1 MNCVECR
8 RAKQDKYGIDWKE
21 SKMQKIKLCGMMK
34 PCDIEYANR
43 VKPDFVGFVFANTR
57 RKISAAQAKQFR
69 EALDAEIPAVGVFVN
84 EDISVITSLVQ
95 DGCIDMI
102 QLHGEEDADY
112 IRCLREVCDVPV
124 IKAVKVQTVEQIRQ
138 AAGLPVD
145 YLLLDTYRK
154 GVLGGT
160 GEAFD
165 WELLRE
171 AKAVAGDT
179 AEGELFGKPYF
190 LAGGLHAGNLREAAA
205 LGSYGLDVSSGIETD
220 GSKDFT
226 KMVEVM
232 ELVRKF

>member
-1 MNCVECR
+1 
-8 RAKQDKYGIDWKE
+8 
-21 SKMQKIKLCGMMK
+21 MQKIKLCGMMK

-43 VKPDFVGFVFANTR
+43 VKPDFVGFIFANTR
-57 RKISAAQAKQFR
+57 RKISAAQAQQFR

-84 EDISVITSLVQ
+84 EDIPVIASLVQ
-95 DGCIDMI
+95 GGCIDMI

-112 IRCLREVCDVPV
+112 IRRQREICDVPV

-138 AAGLPVD
+138 AAALPVD

-171 AKAVAGDT
+171 AKAAAGDT

-226 KMVEVM
+226 KMVKVM

>member
-1 MNCVECR
+1 
-8 RAKQDKYGIDWKE
+8 
-21 SKMQKIKLCGMMK
+21 MQKIKLCGMMK
-34 PCDIEYANR
+34 SCDIEYANR
-43 VKPDFVGFVFANTR
+43 VKPDLVGFIFANTR

-112 IRCLREVCDVPV
+112 IRRLREICDVPV

-138 AAGLPVD
+138 AAALPVD

-165 WELLRE
+165 WGLLRE
-171 AKAVAGDT
+171 AKAAAGDT

-220 GSKDFT
+220 GSKDFD

>member
-1 MNCVECR
+1 
-8 RAKQDKYGIDWKE
+8 
-21 SKMQKIKLCGMMK
+21 MK

-43 VKPDFVGFVFANTR
+43 VKPDFVGFIFANTR

-95 DGCIDMI
+95 NGCIDLI
-102 QLHGEEDADY
+102 QLHSEEYSDY
-112 IRCLREVCDVPV
+112 IRRLREVCDVPV

-138 AAGLPVD
+138 AAALPVD

-171 AKAVAGDT
+171 AKAAAGDT

>member
-1 MNCVECR
+1 
-8 RAKQDKYGIDWKE
+8 
-21 SKMQKIKLCGMMK
+21 MK

-84 EDISVITSLVQ
+84 EDISVIASLVQ

-112 IRCLREVCDVPV
+112 IRRLREICDVPV

-138 AAGLPVD
+138 AAALPVD

-171 AKAVAGDT
+171 AKAAAGDT

-232 ELVRKF
+232 ELLRKF

>member
-1 MNCVECR
+1 
-8 RAKQDKYGIDWKE
+8 
-21 SKMQKIKLCGMMK
+21 MQKIKLCGMMK

-43 VKPDFVGFVFANTR
+43 VKPDFVGFIFANTR
-57 RKISAAQAKQFR
+57 RKISATQAKQFR

-102 QLHGEEDADY
+102 QLHGEEDEDY
-112 IRCLREVCDVPV
+112 IRRLREICDVPV

-138 AAGLPVD
+138 AAALPVD

-171 AKAVAGDT
+171 AKAAAGDT

>member
-1 MNCVECR
+1 
-8 RAKQDKYGIDWKE
+8 
-21 SKMQKIKLCGMMK
+21 MK

-43 VKPDFVGFVFANTR
+43 VKPDFVGFIFANTR

-95 DGCIDMI
+95 NGCIDLI

-112 IRCLREVCDVPV
+112 IRRLREVCDVPV

-138 AAGLPVD
+138 AAALPVD

-171 AKAVAGDT
+171 AKAAAGDT

-190 LAGGLHAGNLREAAA
+190 LAGGLHAGNLREAAE
-205 LGSYGLDVSSGIETD
+205 LGSYGLDISSGIETD

>member
-1 MNCVECR
+1 
-8 RAKQDKYGIDWKE
+8 
-21 SKMQKIKLCGMMK
+21 MK

-43 VKPDFVGFVFANTR
+43 VKPDLVGFIFANTR
-57 RKISAAQAKQFR
+57 RKISAAQAKEFR
-69 EALDAEIPAVGVFVN
+69 KALDAEIPAVGVFVN

-112 IRCLREVCDVPV
+112 IRRLREVCDAPV

-138 AAGLPVD
+138 AAALPVD

-165 WELLRE
+165 WELLRV
-171 AKAVAGDT
+171 AKIAAGDT
-179 AEGELFGKPYF
+179 AEGALFGKPYF

-205 LGSYGLDVSSGIETD
+205 FGSYGLDVSSGIETD

-232 ELVRKF
+232 ELLRSI

>member
-1 MNCVECR
+1 
-8 RAKQDKYGIDWKE
+8 
-21 SKMQKIKLCGMMK
+21 MQKIKLCGMMK

-43 VKPDFVGFVFANTR
+43 VKPDFVGFIFANTR

-95 DGCIDMI
+95 NGCIDLI

-112 IRCLREVCDVPV
+112 IRRLREVCDVPV

-138 AAGLPVD
+138 AAALPVD

-171 AKAVAGDT
+171 AKAAAGDT
-179 AEGELFGKPYF
+179 AEGELFGIPYF

>member
-1 MNCVECR
+1 
-8 RAKQDKYGIDWKE
+8 
-21 SKMQKIKLCGMMK
+21 MK

-43 VKPDFVGFVFANTR
+43 VKPDFVGFIFANTR

-95 DGCIDMI
+95 NGCIDLI

-112 IRCLREVCDVPV
+112 IRRLREVCDVPV

-138 AAGLPVD
+138 AAALPVD

-171 AKAVAGDT
+171 AKAAAGDT

-205 LGSYGLDVSSGIETD
+205 LGSYGLDVSSGIEAD

-232 ELVRKF
+232 KLLRSI

>member
-1 MNCVECR
+1 
-8 RAKQDKYGIDWKE
+8 
-21 SKMQKIKLCGMMK
+21 MK

-43 VKPDFVGFVFANTR
+43 VKPDLVGFIFANTR
-57 RKISAAQAKQFR
+57 RKISATQAKQFR

-112 IRCLREVCDVPV
+112 IRRLREICDVPV

-138 AAGLPVD
+138 AAALPVD

-171 AKAVAGDT
+171 AKAAAGDT

>member
-1 MNCVECR
+1 
-8 RAKQDKYGIDWKE
+8 
-21 SKMQKIKLCGMMK
+21 MQKIKLCGMMK

-43 VKPDFVGFVFANTR
+43 VKPDLVGFIFANTR
-57 RKISAAQAKQFR
+57 RKISATQAKQFR

-112 IRCLREVCDVPV
+112 IRRLREICDVPV

-138 AAGLPVD
+138 AAALPVD

-171 AKAVAGDT
+171 AKAAAGDT

-190 LAGGLHAGNLREAAA
+190 LAGGLYAGNLREAAA

-220 GSKDFT
+220 GSKDFD
-226 KMVEVM
+226 KMVEVVNI
-232 ELVRKF
+232 VRTC

>member
-1 MNCVECR
+1 
-8 RAKQDKYGIDWKE
+8 
-21 SKMQKIKLCGMMK
+21 MK

-43 VKPDFVGFVFANTR
+43 IKPDFVGFIFANTR

-84 EDISVITSLVQ
+84 EDIPVITSLVQ
-95 DGCIDMI
+95 NGCIDMI

-112 IRCLREVCDVPV
+112 IRRLREVCDVPV

-138 AAGLPVD
+138 AAALPVD

-171 AKAVAGDT
+171 AKAAAGDA

>member
-1 MNCVECR
+1 
-8 RAKQDKYGIDWKE
+8 
-21 SKMQKIKLCGMMK
+21 MK

-43 VKPDFVGFVFANTR
+43 VKPDLVGFIFANTR
-57 RKISAAQAKQFR
+57 RNISPAQAKQFR

-95 DGCIDMI
+95 NGCIDMI

-112 IRCLREVCDVPV
+112 IRRLREICDVPV
-124 IKAVKVQTVEQIRQ
+124 IKAVKVQMVEQIRQ
-138 AAGLPVD
+138 AAALPVD

-171 AKAVAGDT
+171 AKIVAGDT

>member
-1 MNCVECR
+1 
-8 RAKQDKYGIDWKE
+8 
-21 SKMQKIKLCGMMK
+21 MQKIKLCGMMK

-43 VKPDFVGFVFANTR
+43 IKPDFVGFIFANTR
-57 RKISAAQAKQFR
+57 RKISAVQAKQFR

-84 EDISVITSLVQ
+84 EDIPVITSLVQ
-95 DGCIDMI
+95 NGCIDMI

-112 IRCLREVCDVPV
+112 IRRLREVCDVPV

-138 AAGLPVD
+138 AAALPVD

-171 AKAVAGDT
+171 AKAAAGDT
-179 AEGELFGKPYF
+179 AEGELFGKLYF
-190 LAGGLHAGNLREAAA
+190 LAGGLHAGNLREAAE
-205 LGSYGLDVSSGIETD
+205 LGSYGLDISSGIETD

-232 ELVRKF
+232 KLLRSI

>member
-1 MNCVECR
+1 
-8 RAKQDKYGIDWKE
+8 
-21 SKMQKIKLCGMMK
+21 MQKIKLCGMMK

-43 VKPDFVGFVFANTR
+43 VKPDLVGFIFANTR
-57 RKISAAQAKQFR
+57 RKISPAQAKQFR

-95 DGCIDMI
+95 NGCIDMI

-112 IRCLREVCDVPV
+112 IRRLREVCDVPV

-138 AAGLPVD
+138 AAALPVD

-171 AKAVAGDT
+171 AKAAAGDT
-179 AEGELFGKPYF
+179 AEGELFGKPY
-190 LAGGLHAGNLREAAA
+190 LSLIH
-205 LGSYGLDVSSGIETD
+205 I
-220 GSKDFT
+220 
-226 KMVEVM
+226 
-232 ELVRKF
+232 

>member
-1 MNCVECR
+1 
-8 RAKQDKYGIDWKE
+8 
-21 SKMQKIKLCGMMK
+21 MK

-43 VKPDFVGFVFANTR
+43 VKPDFVGFIFANTR

-95 DGCIDMI
+95 NGCIDLI

-112 IRCLREVCDVPV
+112 IRRLREVCDVPV

-138 AAGLPVD
+138 AAALPVD

-171 AKAVAGDT
+171 AKAAAGDT

-232 ELVRKF
+232 ELMRKF

>member
-1 MNCVECR
+1 M
-8 RAKQDKYGIDWKE
+8 KQ
-21 SKMQKIKLCGMMK
+21 
-34 PCDIEYANR
+34 CDIEYANR
-43 VKPDFVGFVFANTR
+43 VKPDLVGFIFANTR

-69 EALDAEIPAVGVFVN
+69 KALDAEIPAVGVFVN
-84 EDISVITSLVQ
+84 EDISVIVSLVQ

-112 IRCLREVCDVPV
+112 IRRLREVCDVPV

-138 AAGLPVD
+138 AAALPVD

-171 AKAVAGDT
+171 AKAAAGDT

-190 LAGGLHAGNLREAAA
+190 LAGGLHAGNLREAAE
-205 LGSYGLDVSSGIETD
+205 LGSYGLDISSGIETD

>member
-1 MNCVECR
+1 
-8 RAKQDKYGIDWKE
+8 
-21 SKMQKIKLCGMMK
+21 MK

-43 VKPDFVGFVFANTR
+43 VKPDFVGFIFANTR

-95 DGCIDMI
+95 NGCIDLI

-112 IRCLREVCDVPV
+112 IRRLREVCDVPV

-138 AAGLPVD
+138 AAALPVD

-171 AKAVAGDT
+171 AKIAAGDA

>member
-1 MNCVECR
+1 
-8 RAKQDKYGIDWKE
+8 
-21 SKMQKIKLCGMMK
+21 MQKIKLCGMMK

-43 VKPDFVGFVFANTR
+43 VKPDLVGFIFANTR
-57 RKISAAQAKQFR
+57 RKISAAQAKRFR

-112 IRCLREVCDVPV
+112 IRRLREICGVPV

-138 AAGLPVD
+138 AAALPVD

-171 AKAVAGDT
+171 AKAAAGDT

-220 GSKDFT
+220 GSKDFD

>member
-1 MNCVECR
+1 
-8 RAKQDKYGIDWKE
+8 
-21 SKMQKIKLCGMMK
+21 MQKIKLCGMMK

-43 VKPDFVGFVFANTR
+43 VKPDFVGFIFANTR

-95 DGCIDMI
+95 NGCIDLI

-112 IRCLREVCDVPV
+112 IRRLREVCDVPV

-138 AAGLPVD
+138 AAALPVD

-160 GEAFD
+160 GE
-165 WELLRE
+165 
-171 AKAVAGDT
+171 T

-226 KMVEVM
+226 KMVKVM

>member
-1 MNCVECR
+1 
-8 RAKQDKYGIDWKE
+8 
-21 SKMQKIKLCGMMK
+21 MQKIKLCGMMK

-43 VKPDFVGFVFANTR
+43 VKPDFVGFIFANTR
-57 RKISAAQAKQFR
+57 RKISPAQAKQFR
-69 EALDAEIPAVGVFVN
+69 ETLNVEIPAVGVFVN
-84 EDISVITSLVQ
+84 EDIPVIASLVQ

-112 IRCLREVCDVPV
+112 IRRLREICDVPV
-124 IKAVKVQTVEQIRQ
+124 IKAVKVQMVEQIRQ
-138 AAGLPVD
+138 AAALPVD

-171 AKAVAGDT
+171 AKIVAGDT

>member
-1 MNCVECR
+1 
-8 RAKQDKYGIDWKE
+8 
-21 SKMQKIKLCGMMK
+21 MQKIKLCGMMK

-43 VKPDFVGFVFANTR
+43 VKPDFVGFIFANTR
-57 RKISAAQAKQFR
+57 RKIGATQAKQFR
-69 EALDAEIPAVGVFVN
+69 EALDAEIPSVGVFVN

-95 DGCIDMI
+95 NGCIDMI

-112 IRCLREVCDVPV
+112 IRRLREICDVPV
-124 IKAVKVQTVEQIRQ
+124 IKAVKVQMVEQIRQ
-138 AAGLPVD
+138 AAALPVD

-171 AKAVAGDT
+171 AKIVAGDT

>member
-1 MNCVECR
+1 
-8 RAKQDKYGIDWKE
+8 
-21 SKMQKIKLCGMMK
+21 MK

-43 VKPDFVGFVFANTR
+43 VKPDLVGFVFANTR
-57 RKISAAQAKQFR
+57 RKISSAQAKQFR
-69 EALDAEIPAVGVFVN
+69 EALDAEIPTVGVFVN
-84 EDISVITSLVQ
+84 EDIPVIASLVQ

-112 IRCLREVCDVPV
+112 IRRLREICDVPV

-138 AAGLPVD
+138 AAALPVD

-171 AKAVAGDT
+171 AKIAAGDT

-232 ELVRKF
+232 KLLRSI

>member
-1 MNCVECR
+1 
-8 RAKQDKYGIDWKE
+8 
-21 SKMQKIKLCGMMK
+21 MK
-34 PCDIEYANR
+34 SCDIEYANR
-43 VKPDFVGFVFANTR
+43 VKPDFVGFIFANTR

-84 EDISVITSLVQ
+84 EDISVIVSLVQ

-112 IRCLREVCDVPV
+112 IRRLREICDVPV

-138 AAGLPVD
+138 TAALPVD

-165 WELLRE
+165 WELLRA
-171 AKAVAGDT
+171 AKAAAGDT
-179 AEGELFGKPYF
+179 VEGELFGKPYF

-220 GSKDFT
+220 GSKDFD

>member
-1 MNCVECR
+1 
-8 RAKQDKYGIDWKE
+8 
-21 SKMQKIKLCGMMK
+21 MQKIKLCGMMK

-43 VKPDFVGFVFANTR
+43 VKPDFVGFIFANTR
-57 RKISAAQAKQFR
+57 RKISAAQAQQFR

-84 EDISVITSLVQ
+84 EDIPVIASLVQ
-95 DGCIDMI
+95 GGCIDMI

-112 IRCLREVCDVPV
+112 IRRLREVCDVPV

-138 AAGLPVD
+138 AAALPVD

-154 GVLGGT
+154 GILGGT

-171 AKAVAGDT
+171 AKAAAGDT

>member
-1 MNCVECR
+1 
-8 RAKQDKYGIDWKE
+8 
-21 SKMQKIKLCGMMK
+21 MQKIKLCGMMK

-43 VKPDFVGFVFANTR
+43 VKPDFVGFIFANTR

-84 EDISVITSLVQ
+84 EDIPVIASLVQ

-138 AAGLPVD
+138 TAALPVD

>member
-1 MNCVECR
+1 
-8 RAKQDKYGIDWKE
+8 
-21 SKMQKIKLCGMMK
+21 MQKIKLCGMMK

-43 VKPDFVGFVFANTR
+43 VKPDLVGFIFANTR

-84 EDISVITSLVQ
+84 EDIPVIASLVQ

-112 IRCLREVCDVPV
+112 IRCLRKVCDVPV

-138 AAGLPVD
+138 AAALPID

-171 AKAVAGDT
+171 AKSAAGDT

-205 LGSYGLDVSSGIETD
+205 LGSYGVDVSSGIETD
-220 GSKDFT
+220 GSKDFD
-226 KMVEVM
+226 KMAEVVK
-232 ELVRKF
+232 LVRS

>member
-1 MNCVECR
+1 
-8 RAKQDKYGIDWKE
+8 
-21 SKMQKIKLCGMMK
+21 MK

-43 VKPDFVGFVFANTR
+43 VKPDLVGFVFANTK
-57 RKISAAQAKQFR
+57 RKISATQAKQFR
-69 EALDAEIPAVGVFVN
+69 EALDAEISAVGVFVN
-84 EDISVITSLVQ
+84 EDIPVIASLVQ

-112 IRCLREVCDVPV
+112 IRRLREICDVPV

-138 AAGLPVD
+138 AAALPVD

-171 AKAVAGDT
+171 AKAAAGDT
-179 AEGELFGKPYF
+179 AEGALFGKPYF

>member
-1 MNCVECR
+1 
-8 RAKQDKYGIDWKE
+8 
-21 SKMQKIKLCGMMK
+21 MQKIKLCGMMK

-43 VKPDFVGFVFANTR
+43 VKPDFVGFIFANTR

-84 EDISVITSLVQ
+84 EDISVIISLVQ
-95 DGCIDMI
+95 NGCIDLI

-112 IRCLREVCDVPV
+112 IRRLREVCDVPV

-138 AAGLPVD
+138 AAALPVD

-171 AKAVAGDT
+171 AKAAAGDT

-220 GSKDFT
+220 GSKDFD
-226 KMVEVM
+226 KMVEVVNI
-232 ELVRKF
+232 VRTC

>member
-1 MNCVECR
+1 
-8 RAKQDKYGIDWKE
+8 
-21 SKMQKIKLCGMMK
+21 MQKIKLCGMMK

-43 VKPDFVGFVFANTR
+43 VKPDFVGFIFANTR

-69 EALDAEIPAVGVFVN
+69 EALDAEIPAAGVFVN
-84 EDISVITSLVQ
+84 EDIPVITSLVQ
-95 DGCIDMI
+95 NGCIDMI

-112 IRCLREVCDVPV
+112 IRRLREVCDVPV

-138 AAGLPVD
+138 AAALPVD

-171 AKAVAGDT
+171 AKAAAGDT

>member
-1 MNCVECR
+1 
-8 RAKQDKYGIDWKE
+8 
-21 SKMQKIKLCGMMK
+21 MQKIKLCGIMK

-43 VKPDFVGFVFANTR
+43 VKPDFVGFIFANTR
-57 RKISAAQAKQFR
+57 RKISPAQAKQFR

-95 DGCIDMI
+95 NGCIDMI

-112 IRCLREVCDVPV
+112 IRRLREVCDVPV

-138 AAGLPVD
+138 AAALPVD

-171 AKAVAGDT
+171 AKAAAGDT

>member
-1 MNCVECR
+1 
-8 RAKQDKYGIDWKE
+8 
-21 SKMQKIKLCGMMK
+21 MQKIKLCGMMK

-43 VKPDFVGFVFANTR
+43 VKPDFVGFIFANTR

-84 EDISVITSLVQ
+84 EDISVIASLVQ

-112 IRCLREVCDVPV
+112 IRRLREICDVPV

-138 AAGLPVD
+138 AAALPVD

-171 AKAVAGDT
+171 AKAAAGDT

>member
-1 MNCVECR
+1 M
-8 RAKQDKYGIDWKE
+8 KQ
-21 SKMQKIKLCGMMK
+21 
-34 PCDIEYANR
+34 CDIEYANR
-43 VKPDFVGFVFANTR
+43 VKPDLVGFIFANTR

-69 EALDAEIPAVGVFVN
+69 KALDAEIPAVGVFVN

-112 IRCLREVCDVPV
+112 IRRLREICDVPV

-138 AAGLPVD
+138 AAALPVD

-171 AKAVAGDT
+171 AKAAAGDT

>member
-1 MNCVECR
+1 M
-8 RAKQDKYGIDWKE
+8 K
-21 SKMQKIKLCGMMK
+21 KIKLCGMMK

-43 VKPDFVGFVFANTR
+43 VKPDLVGFVFANTR
-57 RKISAAQAKQFR
+57 RKISATQAKQFR
-69 EALDAEIPAVGVFVN
+69 EALDAEIPTVGVFVN
-84 EDISVITSLVQ
+84 EDIPVIASLVQ

-112 IRCLREVCDVPV
+112 IRRLREICDVPV

-138 AAGLPVD
+138 AAALPVD

-171 AKAVAGDT
+171 AKAAAGDT
-179 AEGELFGKPYF
+179 AEGALFGKPYF

>member
-1 MNCVECR
+1 
-8 RAKQDKYGIDWKE
+8 
-21 SKMQKIKLCGMMK
+21 MQKIKLCGMMK

-43 VKPDFVGFVFANTR
+43 VKPDLVGFVFANTR
-57 RKISAAQAKQFR
+57 RKISATQAKQFR
-69 EALDAEIPAVGVFVN
+69 EALDAEIPTVGVFVN
-84 EDISVITSLVQ
+84 EDIPVIASLVQ

-112 IRCLREVCDVPV
+112 IRRLREICDVPV

-138 AAGLPVD
+138 VAALPVD

-171 AKAVAGDT
+171 AKAAAGDT

>member
-1 MNCVECR
+1 
-8 RAKQDKYGIDWKE
+8 
-21 SKMQKIKLCGMMK
+21 MQKIKLCGMMK

-43 VKPDFVGFVFANTR
+43 VKPDFVGFIFANTR
-57 RKISAAQAKQFR
+57 RKIGATQAKQFR
-69 EALDAEIPAVGVFVN
+69 EALDAEIPSVGVFVN

-112 IRCLREVCDVPV
+112 IRRLREVCDVPV

-138 AAGLPVD
+138 AAALPVD

-226 KMVEVM
+226 KMVKVM

>member
-1 MNCVECR
+1 
-8 RAKQDKYGIDWKE
+8 
-21 SKMQKIKLCGMMK
+21 MQKIKLCGMMK

-43 VKPDFVGFVFANTR
+43 VKPDLVGFIFANTR
-57 RKISAAQAKQFR
+57 RKISPAQAKQFR
-69 EALDAEIPAVGVFVN
+69 KALDAEISAVGVFVN

-112 IRCLREVCDVPV
+112 IRRLREICDVPV

-138 AAGLPVD
+138 AAALPVD

-171 AKAVAGDT
+171 AKAAAGDT

-205 LGSYGLDVSSGIETD
+205 LGSYGLDISSGIETD

>member
-1 MNCVECR
+1 
-8 RAKQDKYGIDWKE
+8 
-21 SKMQKIKLCGMMK
+21 MQKIKLCGMMK

-43 VKPDFVGFVFANTR
+43 VKPDFVGFIFANTR

-84 EDISVITSLVQ
+84 EDISVITSLMQ
-95 DGCIDMI
+95 NGCIDLI

-112 IRCLREVCDVPV
+112 IRRLREVCDVPV

-138 AAGLPVD
+138 AAALPVD

-171 AKAVAGDT
+171 AKAAAGDA

-205 LGSYGLDVSSGIETD
+205 LGSYGLDISSGIETD

>member
-1 MNCVECR
+1 M
-8 RAKQDKYGIDWKE
+8 KQ
-21 SKMQKIKLCGMMK
+21 
-34 PCDIEYANR
+34 CDIEYANR
-43 VKPDFVGFVFANTR
+43 VKPDLVGFIFANTR

-69 EALDAEIPAVGVFVN
+69 KALDAEIPAVGVFVN

-112 IRCLREVCDVPV
+112 IRRLREICDVPV

-138 AAGLPVD
+138 AAALPVD

-171 AKAVAGDT
+171 AKAAAGDT
-179 AEGELFGKPYF
+179 AEGELFGKLYF
-190 LAGGLHAGNLREAAA
+190 LAGGLHAGNLREAAE
-205 LGSYGLDVSSGIETD
+205 LGSYGLDISSGIETD

>member
-1 MNCVECR
+1 
-8 RAKQDKYGIDWKE
+8 
-21 SKMQKIKLCGMMK
+21 MK

-43 VKPDFVGFVFANTR
+43 VKPDFVGFIFANTR

-95 DGCIDMI
+95 NGCIDLI

-112 IRCLREVCDVPV
+112 IRRLREVCDVPV

-138 AAGLPVD
+138 AAALPVD

-171 AKAVAGDT
+171 AKAAAGDT

-232 ELVRKF
+232 DLVRKF